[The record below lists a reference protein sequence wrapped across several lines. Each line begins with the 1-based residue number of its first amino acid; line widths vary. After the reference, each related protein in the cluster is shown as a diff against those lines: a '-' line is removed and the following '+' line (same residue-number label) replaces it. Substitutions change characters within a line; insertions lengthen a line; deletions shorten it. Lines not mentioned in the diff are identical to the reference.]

1 VALGSVARKR
11 HCTKILFRRVCGDG
25 ASFYGDD
32 ACGGASCVSCGSK
45 FCPLAQSEPA
55 ACAASPSSSPCP
67 SFSVFAFPSPRRLSA
82 SKIRWKILSRTK
94 YQINWKRDFF

>member
-1 VALGSVARKR
+1 VALGLEALMR
-11 HCTKILFRRVCGDG
+11 HCTKTPFRRVCGDG

-55 ACAASPSSSPCP
+55 ACAVSLSFWPCL
-67 SFSVFAFPSPRRLSA
+67 SFSVFAFPSPRRSGA
-82 SKIRWKILSRTK
+82 SRIRWKILSRTK
-94 YQINWKRDFF
+94 YKIN